1 MKSTFI
7 QLGLIWGSKKRS
19 GHTPVCARCAGD
31 PELRPLWQG
40 ALRTSLPASREA
52 LSLHQHL
59 SCPRRSSQVATSPH
73 KVSTAYLQSTSTGSS
88 RLCFSAKF
96 LSHSGPGSAT
106 HQRPHSTPA
115 LPTHWLF
122 PEPSGTPGH
131 HASSASCFFL
141 EHSFPA
147 ALISTIPSPGFPPS
161 LWLSIHFLPKA
172 EALASGGSC

>member
-1 MKSTFI
+1 MILS
-7 QLGLIWGSKKRS
+7 SAPS
-19 GHTPVCARCAGD
+19 GRGHSGPAF
-31 PELRPLWQG
+31 LHQG
-40 ALRTSLPASREA
+40 KHS

-88 RLCFSAKF
+88 PLCFSAKF
-96 LSHSGPGSAT
+96 LSHSGPESAT

-115 LPTHWLF
+115 LPTRWLF
-122 PEPSGTPGH
+122 PEPFGTPGH
-131 HASSASCFFL
+131 RASSASCLLL
-141 EHSFPA
+141 EHSFPV